1 VYWASPCGSMCQVL
15 RALKSS
21 STGPIFVFLWKATR
35 LRSQKRL
42 MIVIAVL
49 SSPPGLSRISMMMPS
64 KSLKSRAILSRA
76 VVKLRFLTPFQLE
89 DANVTECPR
98 PAIVKYPGLG
108 RCRLAETVGDK
119 RLLGCFEE
127 LFDFSIREF
136 LPEFLV

>member
-1 VYWASPCGSMCQVL
+1 LGVTLRLDVPSPQGAKVILAWANL
-15 RALKSS
+15 RLPVEGDS
-21 STGPIFVFLWKATR
+21 F
-35 LRSQKRL
+35 
-42 MIVIAVL
+42 AVAKTIDDRDC
-49 SSPPGLSRISMMMPS
+49 S
-64 KSLKSRAILSRA
+64 A
-76 VVKLRFLTPFQLE
+76 VVPAGVVTNIDDDAVQVAKVTSNCVQSGSQTPLFNAFQLE